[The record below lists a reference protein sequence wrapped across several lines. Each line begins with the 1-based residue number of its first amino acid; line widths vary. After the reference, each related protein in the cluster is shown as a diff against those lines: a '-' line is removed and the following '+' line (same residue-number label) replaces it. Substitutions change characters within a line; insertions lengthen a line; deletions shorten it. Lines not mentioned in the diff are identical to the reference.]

1 MRVLCRARFSRWRG
15 SARTGSELQ
24 AAEIPIIPLL
34 RRILDGVEHKSG
46 WLFANTKGGAID
58 LHNIAYRNIAYR
70 LICPRLKAAGLAWRG
85 WHRYRRG
92 LASNLK
98 ALGVVDLTIQ
108 RIMRH
113 TDVDTTRRAYIKVRD
128 TAVENAMRA
137 LESACTAFVQPDGV
151 RDW

>member
-58 LHNIAYRNIAYR
+58 LHNIAYR
-70 LICPRLKAAGLAWRG
+70 LICPRLQAAGLAWRG

-98 ALGVVDLTIQ
+98 PLGVVDLTIQ